1 MTNRKT
7 CLSPPMFVFNR
18 RLLIILLVMFF
29 GMVLWMAYFFYFR
42 TDGRG
47 HVVREADSPAAEARG
62 RQLLGRADN
71 LLNQRQ
77 YDAAKTLLDSLR
89 DADLNPAMFI
99 ADDALEQ
106 RFNTLR
112 RRRFREKAA
121 QQ

>member
-1 MTNRKT
+1 
-7 CLSPPMFVFNR
+7 MFVFNR
-18 RLLIILLVMFF
+18 RLLIILLAMFF

-62 RQLLGRADN
+62 QQLLGRADN
-71 LLNQRQ
+71 LMNQHQ
-77 YDAAKTLLDSLR
+77 YDAAKALLDSLR

-106 RFNTLR
+106 RMDTLR
-112 RRRFREKAA
+112 RRRFREKEA
-121 QQ
+121 Q